1 MDDQHRFHDKD
12 LQITELPRRE
22 TMFKFFF
29 KFRGL
34 KFFFGL

>member
-1 MDDQHRFHDKD
+1 MDKQNRFPDKD

-22 TMFKFFF
+22 TMFKFFI